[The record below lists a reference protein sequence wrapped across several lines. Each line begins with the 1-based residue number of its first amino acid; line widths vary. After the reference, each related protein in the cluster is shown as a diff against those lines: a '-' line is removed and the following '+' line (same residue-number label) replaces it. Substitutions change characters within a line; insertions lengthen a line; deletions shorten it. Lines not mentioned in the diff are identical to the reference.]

1 MKSFGLYRIVVIV
14 TMAVKFFMQVYLL
27 QRKWRDGG
35 LTDASGA
42 VERLLARQA
51 VEFRRT
57 ALKLEGLTIKVGQ
70 FLSARADVM
79 PQVFTSQLKDLVDRV
94 PPAPWPAM
102 KRILLSEWNV
112 PLEQVFLSIEPTPIA
127 SASIADVYRAV
138 LRDGTVV
145 AVKIRRPNVVRL
157 MRADFTAL
165 KIVLRLAKRFTNWGE
180 MADLDALY
188 RDFVAMTERELDFR
202 LERKHSERF
211 RAMIER
217 LQLEASAP
225 LCYEQWSTEQVLVM
239 EWVDGVPISDQA
251 WLERHQ
257 IDRESLIQ
265 RLIDVFFAQIFSEG
279 FFHADPHPGNLL
291 VSADGTLHVIDF
303 GMMGTIR
310 DAVRQDMKLFL
321 QGFIARDASKMA
333 TAFEG
338 LGFLRTGAE
347 PLDLQTLIKTGT
359 DFFLEKD
366 FSQVDEQTMVEMLA
380 FLREYVARNPLQ
392 LPAEFAFL
400 GRAISI
406 MSGVLAQIKPQIDYL
421 EAVKPAVDKWLGAQ
435 AEDGAAQ
442 TADGSLFSF
451 DGIKQWGVRGLTL
464 FNEYVLPRVT
474 EWANLPNTFAEQMDA
489 RKWNDFYSRKQTQT
503 VILIVATTA
512 AATTLFLFEE
522 VLVAALPAGATVLL
536 VASYIRQAIRW
547 QQQMNKTTK
556 KTMKERVQH
565 E

>member
-1 MKSFGLYRIVVIV
+1 MKSFGLYRIVFLV

-27 QRKWRDGG
+27 QRKWRAGE
-35 LTDASGA
+35 LTDASGV
-42 VERLLARQA
+42 VERMLAKQA
-51 VEFRRT
+51 TEFRRA

-70 FLSARADVM
+70 FLSTRADVM

-102 KRILLSEWNV
+102 KRILLSAWNV
-112 PLEQVFLSIEPTPIA
+112 PLEQVLLSIEPTPIA

-138 LRDGTVV
+138 LRDGTTV
-145 AVKIRRPNVVRL
+145 AVKIRRPNVLRL

-165 KIVLRLAKRFTNWGE
+165 KIVLRLAKRFTNWGQI
-180 MADLDALY
+180 ADLDALY
-188 RDFVAMTERELDFR
+188 RDFVTTTERELDFR

-211 RAMIER
+211 REMIER
-217 LQLEASAP
+217 LQLEARAP

-239 EWVDGVPISDQA
+239 EWVDGMPISDQA
-251 WLERHQ
+251 WLERHH
-257 IDRESLIQ
+257 IERDPLIQ
-265 RLIDVFFAQIFSEG
+265 RLIDIFFAQIFSEG

-310 DAVRQDMKLFL
+310 DSVKQDMKLFL
-321 QGFIARDASKMA
+321 QGFIVRDAGKMA

-366 FSQVDEQTMVEMLA
+366 FSRVDEQTMVEMLA

-406 MSGVLAQIKPQIDYL
+406 LSGVLAQIKPQIDYL
-421 EAVKPAVDKWLGAQ
+421 EAVKPAVEKWLNPQ
-435 AEDGAAQ
+435 STSSAEQ
-442 TADGSLFSF
+442 TADDSLFSF
-451 DGIKQWGVRGLTL
+451 GRFKQWGVRGLTL

-474 EWANLPNTFAEQMDA
+474 EWANLPNTYEQQMVA
-489 RKWNDFYSRKQTQT
+489 RNWNDYYSKRQMHT
-503 VILIVATTA
+503 VILTVATLTM
-512 AATTLFLFEE
+512 ATTLYIFEGA
-522 VLVAALPAGATVLL
+522 LTAALPAGAAVLL
-536 VASYIRQAIRW
+536 ITSYIHQGKRW
-547 QQQMNKTTK
+547 QQKMNNATAKNN
-556 KTMKERVQH
+556 KERVQH